1 MDRLLALL
9 FVVSLVVG
17 CGEKKGADKEVVHG
31 TIEMKKADEDK
42 AIADVKFPVYDF
54 DGLEPLLYKED
65 DKTYIVNFWATWC
78 KPCIEEMPHFERV
91 YAEQKNNNVEVI
103 LVSLDMPN
111 MWKTQLEPFVE
122 KREIQSK
129 VVILDD
135 PKQNDWI
142 PKVSEAWGG
151 GIPATIIYNN
161 DKRIFY
167 EHGFSY
173 EELNNELN
181 KFIKKRTMKKN

>member
-1 MDRLLALL
+1 MRCGL
-9 FVVSLVVG
+9 G

-31 TIEMKKADEDK
+31 TIEMKNADEDK

-122 KREIQSK
+122 KCRGNMKNDPHFREGTLMRYPTQ
-129 VVILDD
+129 
-135 PKQNDWI
+135 
-142 PKVSEAWGG
+142 KVSFISLIVRSVGGLLLAHSNAWL
-151 GIPATIIYNN
+151 
-161 DKRIFY
+161 K
-167 EHGFSY
+167 
-173 EELNNELN
+173 L
-181 KFIKKRTMKKN
+181 